1 MQIKYLGKLLP
12 SIVALFLILIS
23 CERGNLDKNRALTI
37 YQESQSSW
45 VRNFN
50 PLTPAGSARWPT
62 SSGIYEPLFIYNSI
76 KAEYVPWLALSYEWN
91 LENTVL
97 ILTTRSGVK
106 WSDGKPFTAE
116 DVAFT
121 FNLKKMHAGLDT
133 RDSWSYL
140 KEVQALNDST
150 VKFKFKRV
158 YVPGFD
164 DVAGQPIVAKHIWE
178 DIENPVKFTNPEP
191 IGTGP
196 FTEILRFENQVWELG
211 KNHNYWQKG
220 KPEINKLKF
229 PTYPSNEQVTL
240 ALISGKLDWAGA
252 FIPAIDRVFIEK
264 DPENHRYWFPQT
276 GHTTFFYINTKKS
289 IFKNKMV
296 RKAISYAINRELV
309 VKVGM
314 YNYTVPAHVT
324 GVSGQMS
331 KWHPPDI
338 AKKENWVRY
347 NPHRANEIL
356 DSIGYF
362 KNDYGIR
369 ETKTGEDLYFN
380 IIIVSGW
387 SDWIRSA
394 QIISKNLEQ
403 VGIKT
408 KVKTYDFGAWI
419 SRMQK
424 GEFDMAIGWADKGTT
439 PFPLYK
445 GMMASEYLQ
454 PVGTIADGNWHRFN
468 HPAADSLFR
477 EFEKTS
483 DKKRIKEI
491 LYKLQ
496 YLFIDNAPAIPLFA
510 EASWAE
516 CNTKYF
522 TNFPS
527 EKNPYATLS
536 PNYPPEN
543 LFVLVN
549 LKNK

>member
-1 MQIKYLGKLLP
+1 MVFKYLRKK
-12 SIVALFLILIS
+12 VFLAIAAYLIFIS
-23 CERGNLDKNRALTI
+23 CEDASYEKKRALTI
-37 YQESQSSW
+37 YQESQASW

-62 SSGIYEPLFIYNSI
+62 SSGIYEPLFIYNSL
-76 KAEYVPWLALSYEWN
+76 KAEYVPWLGVDYYWN
-91 LENTVL
+91 SDNT
-97 ILTTRSGVK
+97 ILFLQTRSGVT

-140 KEVQALNDST
+140 KEVLALNDST
-150 VKFKFKRV
+150 VKFEFKRV

-164 DVAGQPIVAKHIWE
+164 DVAGQPIVAKHIWKNIE
-178 DIENPVKFTNPEP
+178 DPLKFTNPEP
-191 IGTGP
+191 VGTGP
-196 FTEILRFENQVWELG
+196 FTEILRFESQIWELG
-211 KNHNYWQKG
+211 KNLNYWQSG
-220 KPEINKLKF
+220 KPEIEKLKF
-229 PTYPSNEQVTL
+229 PTFPGNEQVTL

-252 FIPAIDRVFIEK
+252 FIPAIDRVFVQK
-264 DPENHRYWFPQT
+264 DPENHKYWFPQT
-276 GHTTFFYINTKKS
+276 GHTTFFYLNTKKS
-289 IFKNKMV
+289 TFKDKNV
-296 RKAISYAINRELV
+296 RKAISYAIDRKLV

-314 YNYTVPAHVT
+314 YDYTVPAHVT

-331 KWHPPDI
+331 KWHPPDLE
-338 AKKENWVRY
+338 KKENWVQY
-347 NPHRANEIL
+347 NPKKANEIL
-356 DSIGYF
+356 DDVGFF
-362 KNDYGIR
+362 KNSSGMR
-369 ETKTGEDLYFN
+369 ETQDGEILSFD

-394 QIISKNLEQ
+394 QIISKNLEKI
-403 VGIKT
+403 GIHT

-424 GEFDMAIGWADKGTT
+424 GEFDMAIGWAEKGTT

-445 GMMASEYLQ
+445 GMMASEYIK
-454 PVGTIADGNWHRFN
+454 PVGTVADGNWHRFN
-468 HPAADSLFR
+468 HPSADSLFR
-477 EFEKTS
+477 KFEKTS
-483 DKKRIKEI
+483 DKNEIKEI
-491 LYKLQ
+491 LFDLQ
-496 YLFIDNAPAIPLFA
+496 YLFIDEAPAIPLFA